1 MYNYTLLASNS
12 KLHHNY
18 CGTGCVAKL
27 HILNIESTQNS
38 INLKWQHTDF
48 INQRVEME
56 STSTVREW
64 LKTIF
69 RETGDSPQPKFS
81 EMSDEIFPQ
90 EKFSPYAIS
99 RIVHETFP
107 NIESKVCGKA
117 RQKHLLGLERRSSAS
132 TSVEPDVSTTKLQA
146 EIDQLK
152 KQVAE
157 LERKSDQVLCH
168 QADEVIYHASAVTQ
182 GPTSLEGFRQFDLDS
197 IISELRFRAPD
208 LYQLFMTLGDT
219 QRHQEEEEEVTTENV
234 KAVSA
239 LCSTLNARSARS
251 KGLQLLLGMM
261 LIARGT
267 SRQVGM

>member
-1 MYNYTLLASNS
+1 
-12 KLHHNY
+12 
-18 CGTGCVAKL
+18 
-27 HILNIESTQNS
+27 
-38 INLKWQHTDF
+38 
-48 INQRVEME
+48 ME

-69 RETGDSPQPKFS
+69 RETGDSPQPKRMKFS
-81 EMSDEIFPQ
+81 EMSDEIHHHFPQ

-107 NIESKVCGKA
+107 NIESKFCGKA

-132 TSVEPDVSTTKLQA
+132 TSVEPDVSTTELQA

-157 LERKSDQVLCH
+157 LEKKSDQVLCH
-168 QADEVIYHASAVTQ
+168 QADEVICHASAVTQ

-219 QRHQEEEEEVTTENV
+219 QRHQEEEEVTTENV

-267 SRQVGM
+267 SRQVRM